1 MRNLRLYI
9 ILALMAAGIFA
20 ASAPILAADSP
31 YAPIVGT
38 WMGPLTIMGTQLRI
52 AFNLSVADN
61 GSLVATIDSVD
72 QGVNGIAVDTATFK
86 DGILTLKSSV
96 LAAEYS
102 GTLDTAADEIKGEWK
117 QRGLTLA
124 LNLKRQAGPV
134 KDNRPQEPKPP
145 YPYKAEDVKYPNK
158 LSTGVEL
165 AATLTIPEGTGPFP
179 AVVLI
184 TGSGAEDR
192 NETIFAHKPFLVIAD
207 YLTRQG
213 IAVLRADDRGFG
225 ASTGDFANATSED
238 FASDALAGVEYLKTR
253 PEVDVKHIGLIGHS
267 EGGIIAPMAALQSK
281 DVAFIVML
289 AGPGADGK
297 AILFQQGQD
306 ILKAM
311 GASEEQI
318 KAQSEVQQKIFDIVM
333 GEPDPKLAEP
343 KLRALMDEVAAGQP
357 EAQKIPK
364 AQLDAQITA
373 QVTFVNSPWF
383 RFFLT
388 YDPARTLRKMQ
399 IPVLALNGSLDLQVN
414 SSINLPAIEAALKA
428 GGNENYTV
436 KEFPGLNHLFQHA
449 TTGAI
454 SEYQQIEETFSPEA
468 LAFISDWIK
477 AHTANKHY

>member
-1 MRNLRLYI
+1 MKLMRSI
-9 ILALMAAGIFA
+9 ILLALAGVLL
-20 ASAPILAADSP
+20 ASSPLLAADSP
-31 YAPIVGT
+31 NAPIIGT
-38 WMGPLTIMGTQLRI
+38 WMGTLTVMGTQLRI
-52 AFNLSVADN
+52 AFNFSLADD

-72 QGVNGIAVDTATFK
+72 QSVSGISVDTVTFEG
-86 DGILTLKSSV
+86 GILKLTSSAV
-96 LAAEYS
+96 AAEYE
-102 GTLDTAADEIKGEWK
+102 GTLDPAADEIKGQWK
-117 QRGLTLA
+117 QGGMTFE

-158 LSTGVEL
+158 ASEGVEL
-165 AATLTIPEGTGPFP
+165 AATLTIPEGEGPFP

-192 NETIFAHKPFLVIAD
+192 NEAIMGHKPFLVIAD
-207 YLTRQG
+207 YLTRRG

-225 ASTGDFANATSED
+225 LSTGDYVSATSED
-238 FASDALAGVEYLKTR
+238 FATDALAGVEFLKSR
-253 PEVDVKHIGLIGHS
+253 PEVDAAHIGLIGHS
-267 EGGIIAPMAALQSK
+267 EGGIIAPMAAQKSD

-289 AGPGADGK
+289 AGPGVDGK

-306 ILKAM
+306 ILRAM
-311 GASEEQI
+311 GTPEKQM
-318 KAQSEVQQKIFDIVM
+318 KAQREVQQAIFDIVL

-343 KLRALMDEVAAGQP
+343 KLRELMNEVAAGQP

-364 AQLDAQITA
+364 EQLDAQINA
-373 QVTFVNSPWF
+373 QIAFVNSPWF

-388 YDPARTLRKMQ
+388 YDPTAALRSLR

-414 SSINLPAIEAALKA
+414 SNINLPAIEAALKA
-428 GGNENYTV
+428 GGNKDFVV

-454 SEYQQIEETFSPEA
+454 SEYSQIEETFSEEA
-468 LAFISDWIK
+468 MALISEWILT
-477 AHTANKHY
+477 HTAK